1 MEVKAESKSLIV
13 ERDKPDGAS
22 WAKKPITVT
31 TTRYQY
37 DGRGIVEPSYRHLFL
52 VPAEGGSARQLTSGD
67 YNHYGSLSWSN
78 DSEELFFSAYRSG
91 DWELASNEAD
101 IYSVSVSTNELKQIT
116 KQSGEERSPVMSPNG
131 EMIAFY
137 IKERR
142 PLAYTPS
149 RIAVIDLKSKKIKI
163 ISKDLDDD
171 ADNLIWSDVYSCSK
185 ELSEI
190 EKMMNVKLKNL
201 LILV

>member
-1 MEVKAESKSLIV
+1 MLFRSVKAESKSLIV

-52 VPAEGGSARQLTSGD
+52 VPAEGGSARQLTNGD
-67 YNHYGSLSWSN
+67 YNHYGSFSWSN
-78 DSEELFFSAYRSG
+78 DSEELFFSAYRSS
-91 DWELASNEAD
+91 DWELVSNEAD

-149 RIAVIDLKSKKIKI
+149 RIAVMDLKSKKIKI
-163 ISKDLDDD
+163 ISKDLDDECLD
-171 ADNLIWSDVYSCSK
+171 W
-185 ELSEI
+185 
-190 EKMMNVKLKNL
+190 
-201 LILV
+201 